1 MTSLEAYFCKTED
14 LVDFGFALAE
24 KRDVLQPLE
33 CHMNIEV
40 TLKNDF
46 PVRMINTSHMT
57 LELGEAILKLSIDDL
72 YTFKTIS
79 DKQN

>member
-1 MTSLEAYFCKTED
+1 MNLE
-14 LVDFGFALAE
+14 VS
-24 KRDVLQPLE
+24 
-33 CHMNIEV
+33 
-40 TLKNDF
+40 LKNDF

-79 DKQN
+79 DK